1 MAIGTPTVE
10 KYMTPSPYS
19 IGNDQTLATAHKIM
33 RQHKIRHLPVLRGG
47 KLIGLVTQRDLALIE
62 SLQDVDSEQV
72 MVEDAMSTDVYTV
85 DPKASLENVAA
96 TMAQHK
102 YGCCVIME
110 HTNVTGIFT
119 TIDACRALADQL
131 HKPS

>member
-1 MAIGTPTVE
+1 MATGALTVE

-33 RQHKIRHLPVLRGG
+33 RQHRIRHLPVLRGG
-47 KLIGLVTQRDLALIE
+47 KLVGVVTQRDLALIE
-62 SLQDVDSEQV
+62 TLEDVDEEEV

-85 DPKASLENVAA
+85 EPKAPLESVAA

-102 YGCCVIME
+102 YGCCVVME
-110 HTNVTGIFT
+110 HANVTGIFT